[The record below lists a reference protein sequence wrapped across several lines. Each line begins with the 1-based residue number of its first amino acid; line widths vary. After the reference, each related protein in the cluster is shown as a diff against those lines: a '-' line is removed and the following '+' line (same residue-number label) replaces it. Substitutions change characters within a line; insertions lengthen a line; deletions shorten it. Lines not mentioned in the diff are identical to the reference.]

1 MANLYLE
8 FDEDAGNKTH
18 IIPKCYDVKDV
29 NANSSQRQLLINYMA
44 KDGGIPVNFG
54 LNILGWMIVFIL
66 FCVIRRLVWDYGRL
80 ALIQKED
87 QGWTEMFY
95 GSRQTSEEGR
105 ASQEGGM
112 NAAETVE
119 FPAVKS
125 KGLFSWIP
133 VFMRVTDEHIRL
145 KCGVDAFQYIIFQ
158 KHLIVYSVIIFC
170 LSIGI
175 VLPVNYTG
183 TNEPNKN
190 SFGATTVSNLMADSS
205 VFWLHTV
212 FAIIY
217 TVLMVIVLRH
227 FTNLF
232 VFESHDDSKKTIMM
246 TNVPKN
252 VTADLI
258 MQHFREIYG
267 ESQVLEVQV
276 AFDFV
281 KLKQAQRKVLAAQMG
296 REHCEELLRK
306 TGERPLTT
314 VSTNKLSPCCHCCG
328 ASHVDGIE
336 YFTEEEED
344 GKVEADQQRQK
355 LKSLGIAFVT
365 FENAKIVQRC
375 LKDFNTIRHGSP
387 ESSVSRRIFSDHW
400 NVSQAPLAGDI
411 IWEHLSVDNE
421 SWWVRAVLINTL
433 LFIFVLFITTPA
445 VVLSTLQELEASV
458 EKSNPKL
465 AVPPSPFLT
474 QFLPTILLWSFAAIL
489 PAAVSWSSYFEAHW
503 TRSKLEHSV
512 MVKTYIFLMLML
524 IILPSLALTSADALF
539 HLTLGGR
546 LPEFQSRLACVFL
559 PNNGAFFVNYL
570 VTSALIGTALELCRF
585 PELVSYAGSMACARN
600 EGEKR
605 LVRKEAVRE
614 FAYGQQYAWML
625 VIFTLMVVFCL
636 TCPLVTPFGLLY
648 LAMKHLVDRYN
659 LYFNY
664 RPPAYNY
671 VDSNV
676 HHTAVTFAVISTFF
690 LLLSLLFYS
699 SIRLGIND
707 PQTVFTLVVVC
718 ITVLL
723 LLARVCFGMFK
734 KFGPHKEYLSTDAE
748 LNGADVYI
756 PEAYLPPVLQTTREM
771 KATGSGSD
779 NVSPTQLT
787 RRKTYGAT
795 QNDHVIDTSQLTP
808 SSETVVTFDDEDRH

>member
-8 FDEDAGNKTH
+8 FDEDAGNNTH

-125 KGLFSWIP
+125 K
-133 VFMRVTDEHIRL
+133 
-145 KCGVDAFQYIIFQ
+145 

-365 FENAKIVQRC
+365 FENAKIVQR
-375 LKDFNTIRHGSP
+375 HGSP

-400 NVSQAPLAGDI
+400 NVSQAPFAGDI

-433 LFIFVLFITTPA
+433 LFIFVLFLTTPA

-458 EKSNPKL
+458 AKSNPKL

-489 PAAVSWSSYFEAHW
+489 PAAVK
-503 TRSKLEHSV
+503 TRAFCDGQDL
-512 MVKTYIFLMLML
+512 Y
-524 IILPSLALTSADALF
+524 
-539 HLTLGGR
+539 
-546 LPEFQSRLACVFL
+546 L
-559 PNNGAFFVNYL
+559 PNADVNY
-570 VTSALIGTALELCRF
+570 SS
-585 PELVSYAGSMACARN
+585 VSGSHQ
-600 EGEKR
+600 
-605 LVRKEAVRE
+605 EAVRE

-676 HHTAVTFAVISTFF
+676 HQTAVTFAVISTFF